1 MFRINDYN
9 GHILCEDGEVIRP
22 PYDSP
27 RYQDYAAW
35 IQAGN
40 TPEVFHE
47 EPTEPVPMTVTRFQA
62 RAALDQ
68 VGLFDSVE
76 AMMTAPETPRV
87 HRLAWTDA
95 QEFRRDSALV
105 VSMAHVLGLSEQQI
119 DDLFR
124 LAKTITA

>member
-1 MFRINDYN
+1 MFRINSYDDSI
-9 GHILCEDGEVIRP
+9 HCEDGEIIRP
-22 PYDSP
+22 PYDAP

-35 IQAGN
+35 VQTGN
-40 TPEVFHE
+40 EPEVFLE
-47 EPTEPVPMTVTRFQA
+47 IPTDPVPAVVTRFQA

-76 AMMTAPETPRV
+76 AMMASPDTPRV
-87 HRLAWTDA
+87 HRLAWMDA